1 MDGDNV
7 KVSVDIVA
15 DGNCFVPV
23 PTRESRTM
31 LSQEVG
37 SQLLWAHHLVIP
49 LYEKVMCFSQW
60 IWFKYISYGRD
71 FMFVADEKRVPS

>member
-7 KVSVDIVA
+7 KVSVDMVT

-23 PTRESRTM
+23 PTREGRTM

-37 SQLLWAHHLVIP
+37 SQLLWPRHLVIP
-49 LYEKVMCFSQW
+49 LDKKMKSVYQ
-60 IWFKYISYGRD
+60 
-71 FMFVADEKRVPS
+71 ADPQLSSLTLNTKRAPVTL